1 MNKDLIKWAKGKVD
15 DLKIKEKRN
24 RKRYAALTIIVSVIN
39 LIVVALASLAI
50 HALITAKDKTLHNS
64 HIKLQLI
71 MACVAAGVTILIFL
85 LTIFTMIY
93 RSVTKK
99 DIYLKALDEI
109 QVEIIKYKEKNEDY
123 FNKSVEDPE
132 ALLKKNIENINNKAR
147 GTYRAKSFSQLVLI
161 ALSGGEHA

>member
-15 DLKIKEKRN
+15 DLKIKEKKN
-24 RKRYAALTIIVSVIN
+24 RKRYAILSIIVSVIN
-39 LIVVALASLAI
+39 LIVVVLASLAI
-50 HALITAKDKTLHNS
+50 HALITAKDKAQHDS

-71 MACVAAGVTILIFL
+71 MACVAAGITILIFL

-123 FNKSVEDPE
+123 FSKDIKDPDS
-132 ALLKKNIENINNKAR
+132 LLRKNVENINIRAR
-147 GTYRAKSFSQLVLI
+147 GTYRKKSWTNLILI
-161 ALSGGEHA
+161 ALSGGENA